1 MADLLG
7 GNDID
12 DFERAANAFP
22 DISLDGFGDVPSAPA
37 GNQISNSNSAGF
49 SFDDFD
55 TPLAPSGRP
64 VRVTGDDEL
73 EKFENEFPDFE
84 VPSVPAVQVCLFSQS
99 TVNFCQSASVS
110 AFTTFVSKSSTLR
123 TETSASCIHFYT
135 VISFG

>member
-7 GNDID
+7 GTNID
-12 DFERAANAFP
+12 EFERAANAFP
-22 DISLDGFGDVPSAPA
+22 DISLDGFGDVSSAPA

-73 EKFENEFPDFE
+73 QKFEDEFPDIE
-84 VPSVPAVQVCLFSQS
+84 VPSAPAVQVGFFSQS
-99 TVNFCQSASVS
+99 TGNFCQSASVS
-110 AFTTFVSKSSTLR
+110 AFTTSV
-123 TETSASCIHFYT
+123 
-135 VISFG
+135 